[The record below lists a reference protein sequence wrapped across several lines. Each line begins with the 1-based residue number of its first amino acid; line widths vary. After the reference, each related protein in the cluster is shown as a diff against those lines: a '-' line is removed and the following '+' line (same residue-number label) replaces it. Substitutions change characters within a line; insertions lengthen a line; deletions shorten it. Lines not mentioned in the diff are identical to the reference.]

1 MNYILPVIV
10 SLLLFSGCVST
21 DSSERTNN
29 TQTSSSSLNGSA
41 SSGASSS
48 QSSTSSSSSSSSST
62 GTSVS
67 SSSSSITSVFDP
79 SEAIE
84 DADACTTATGYHVAT
99 DNSLDPEGYTDRT
112 NGITILSRYA
122 MSTDP
127 SLSEVKLF
135 YPTFSATLTDSWGLI
150 LVSRAYS
157 ISYDQGWV
165 SNSPNVVYIKT
176 PPIDTELP
184 ECYKYTLN
192 AADGNT
198 ISAVKVYR

>member
-1 MNYILPVIV
+1 MNYFY
-10 SLLLFSGCVST
+10 LFLSSVVFLSGCVST
-21 DSSERTNN
+21 DSSSRSGG
-29 TQTSSSSLNGSA
+29 TQTNSSSVA
-41 SSGASSS
+41 SSN
-48 QSSTSSSSSSSSST
+48 STSSSSSQSTTSSSNSNSSTTTSASSSSN
-62 GTSVS
+62 
-67 SSSSSITSVFDP
+67 ITSVFDP
-79 SEAIE
+79 SEAVE
-84 DADACTTATGYHVAT
+84 DTNACTTATGYHVAT

-135 YPTFSATLTDSWGLI
+135 YPTFTATPSDSWGLI

-165 SNSPNVVYIKT
+165 ANTPNVVYIKT
-176 PPIDTELP
+176 PPINTELP

-192 AADGNT
+192 AADGST